1 MTGAGEVRLVGV
13 TKSYG
18 ETVALAGVDVSIGS
32 GESVAV
38 MGPSGSG
45 KTTLALAVAGIVQP
59 DVGQVWV
66 GSKELTGCSERERT
80 TFRLRAIGLV
90 FQAGHLMGDLTAE
103 ENIAL
108 PLMFA
113 GQTRRKAVHVA
124 RSWLGPLGLDGVG
137 SRRPGEL
144 SGGQAQ
150 RVAIARAMVVR
161 PPVLIADEPTGALD
175 QETGAAVMGAL
186 TQMCAGLGST
196 LIVVTHD
203 AAVAAQL
210 ARRIDVVDGRIVSD
224 RQRVAS

>member
-59 DVGQVWV
+59 DAGQVWI
-66 GSKELTGCSERERT
+66 GPKELTGCSEKDRT
-80 TFRLRAIGLV
+80 TFRLRTIGLV
-90 FQAGHLMGDLTAE
+90 FQSGHLMGDLTAE

-113 GQTRRKAVHVA
+113 GHTRRKAIQEA
-124 RSWLGPLGLDGVG
+124 RSWLAPLGLDGLG

-175 QETGAAVMGAL
+175 QETGAAVMGVLAR
-186 TQMCAGLGST
+186 MCAGLGST

-224 RQRVAS
+224 QQRVAS